1 MAKEHEEKPLI
12 EDLMWKGG
20 LKMASGGGKRLIINH
35 LGSSN
40 GFFQDCGKCFVEK
53 KMHQITIMK

>member
-40 GFFQDCGKCFVEK
+40 GFF
-53 KMHQITIMK
+53 